1 MTRSVLNSLAAVPLL
16 MALTACATTGSTY
29 KSGVGDT
36 MLRQAPFIAGKPLP
50 ANNALL
56 VLPVGFQAGATQ
68 PILFDLEQHTGT
80 PMADLL
86 EEMNNALASHQVGTP
101 GVIGTADGTPPD
113 VMFGCP
119 RDLPT
124 FDCHPRPES
133 RGLFSGDPIRHRL
146 SVGRPSVSWIR
157 SLQQRLDSAHAT
169 HALILTL
176 EVGEYYPR
184 QRGLRGDK
192 YVALGR
198 EYEQN
203 LPWLTSLDAPVPVLQ
218 LTGVVVDRDGQAVRI
233 AAEGL
238 MAKRTR
244 FLLSAIK
251 AQELW
256 QDKDVEALRSA
267 VRADLPNSPLVWR
280 TALGN
285 VLKDLQVN
293 GVTTATR

>member
-1 MTRSVLNSLAAVPLL
+1 MVAAPLL
-16 MALTACATTGSTY
+16 MALAACATTGSTY

-36 MLRQAPFIAGKPLP
+36 MLRQAPFIAGKPVP
-50 ANNALL
+50 ANRSLL

-68 PILFDLEQHTGT
+68 PASFDLKQHTGT
-80 PMADLL
+80 AMADLL
-86 EEMNNALASHQVGTP
+86 AELNSALESYQVGTT
-101 GVIGTADGTPPD
+101 GVITAADVTPPD

-124 FDCHPRPES
+124 FDCHKRPES
-133 RGLFSGDPIRHRL
+133 RGLFSGDPVRHRL
-146 SVGRPSVSWIR
+146 SVGRPSASWIR
-157 SLQQRLDSAHAT
+157 SLQQQLDSAHAT
-169 HALILTL
+169 HALMLTV

-192 YVALGR
+192 YVVLGR

-203 LPWLTSLDAPVPVLQ
+203 LPWLTSLDTPVSVLQ

-244 FLLSAIK
+244 FLLSAIN

-256 QDKDVEALRSA
+256 KDKDVEALRSA
-267 VRADLPNSPLVWR
+267 VRSDLPNTPLVWR

-285 VLKDLQVN
+285 LLQDLQVN
-293 GVTTATR
+293 TQLTAAR